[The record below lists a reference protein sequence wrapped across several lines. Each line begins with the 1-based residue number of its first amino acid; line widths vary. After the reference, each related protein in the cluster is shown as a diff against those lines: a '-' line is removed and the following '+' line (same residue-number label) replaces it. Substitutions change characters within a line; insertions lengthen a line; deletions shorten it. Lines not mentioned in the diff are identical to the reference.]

1 LENKKGHSNNSL
13 LHLFGSMP
21 PKGSSSQKNWEE
33 IRDESRK
40 QHISKKITSENM
52 KKTGNIGEKGRD

>member
-1 LENKKGHSNNSL
+1 
-13 LHLFGSMP
+13 MP